1 MRNDFESN
9 YLAHHGILGMKWGK
23 KNGPPYPLKPSDHS
37 SAEKK
42 AGWRKSLEVAGKVA
56 NSVSNS
62 FVKGGP
68 VPGQIESDKAMRSK
82 AGMGSTTYESNR
94 EANKKMEDMAKSAS
108 SKAKEIKNVLKSD
121 SGSRSSKAL
130 KDARKK
136 DIDELSTQELRD
148 INNRLREEKS
158 YQELTKGNIAEGKRF
173 TSQLSKQIATGILTG
188 VAIEAGKAFI
198 KSIPSKMPYLWT
210 SLIRILA

>member
-9 YLAHHGILGMKWGK
+9 YLAHYGILGMKWGVRRYQ
-23 KNGPPYPLKPSDHS
+23 NADGSLT
-37 SAEKK
+37 AEGKERYGSGGNVGETISKK
-42 AGWRKSLEVAGKVA
+42 AKTA
-56 NSVSNS
+56 
-62 FVKGGP
+62 
-68 VPGQIESDKAMRSK
+68 
-82 AGMGSTTYESNR
+82 
-94 EANKKMEDMAKSAS
+94 
-108 SKAKEIKNVLKSD
+108 KNVLKSD

-130 KDARKK
+130 KEARRK

-173 TSQLSKQIATGILTG
+173 TSQLSKQIATGVITG

-198 KSIPSKMPYLWT
+198 KNVPANMPYIWT

>member
-37 SAEKK
+37 AAEKK

-56 NSVSNS
+56 SSVSNS
-62 FVKGGP
+62 SVKGGP
-68 VPGQIESDKAMRSK
+68 VSGQIERDRAMRSK
-82 AGMGSTTYESNR
+82 LGMGTTTAEMNQKINKQIEDVARSTN
-94 EANKKMEDMAKSAS
+94 

-173 TSQLSKQIATGILTG
+173 TSQLSKQIATGVLTG

-198 KSIPSKMPYLWT
+198 KSIPANMPYIWT